1 MNLVE
6 VFNGTRVALDCEAVA
21 LLVARVLEAEEVY
34 DAELSV
40 IFVGERRI
48 RALNRD
54 HRGKDEVT
62 DVLSFPL
69 EDADEEPRREAKR
82 PERVDD
88 RRAYEAADGAEP
100 PGPPRLLGDIVV
112 CARQA
117 LRQARADSLPPAFEL
132 AVLLAHG
139 TLHLLGYDHEVDA
152 GEMALRQAEVL
163 ELVAWEGLL
172 VSAPR

>member
-6 VFNGTRVALDCEAVA
+6 VVNGTRVALDREAVA
-21 LLVARVLEAEEVY
+21 QLVARVLEAEEVC
-34 DAELSV
+34 DAEVSV
-40 IFVGERRI
+40 LFVGERRI

-54 HRGKDEVT
+54 HRGTDEIT

-69 EDADEEPRREAKR
+69 EDADEELEGADEELEGAGPEA
-82 PERVDD
+82 
-88 RRAYEAADGAEP
+88 
-100 PGPPRLLGDIVV
+100 PPRLLGDVVV

-117 LRQARADSLPPAFEL
+117 LRQAHADSLPPAFEL
-132 AVLLAHG
+132 AVLLTHG

-172 VSAPR
+172 VPASR